1 VQKFVGGPVAATI
14 QETVPGPNAEENI
27 RRINAELAVMRA
39 ELEAAKVPTAAITD
53 ELDEQASKT
62 EERKNQQ
69 KQLKQLS
76 LEIQEAEAAGNQA
89 LADDLR
95 EYESLVKAAI
105 DYEGDLEMAARDVN
119 AAHKERVRLQQEALQ
134 KSIEQV
140 EKEVQLAEAMAFGT
154 DEAKSRAEWM
164 KVYESTM
171 AKTGREDLAQRAAN
185 AATADTGGRSRGGGT
200 SGGSREGDSSMTF
213 NERVAEMRGNT
224 RAQRDDELAQSYEAR
239 GFFRNA
245 VRAQDRADRRRNEAM
260 ERGRMKDHLQSMGFN
275 NMGEAF
281 SQYER
286 DVPLGERMT
295 EREFKEFQKQM
306 IEQGKT
312 PEERAREEEEARAK
326 QDAKGGKSDLEVAV
340 NNVLS
345 LLKTHI
351 PSIDEKLPQTAL
363 VYS

>member
-1 VQKFVGGPVAATI
+1 
-14 QETVPGPNAEENI
+14 
-27 RRINAELAVMRA
+27 
-39 ELEAAKVPTAAITD
+39 
-53 ELDEQASKT
+53 
-62 EERKNQQ
+62 
-69 KQLKQLS
+69 
-76 LEIQEAEAAGNQA
+76 
-89 LADDLR
+89 
-95 EYESLVKAAI
+95 
-105 DYEGDLEMAARDVN
+105 
-119 AAHKERVRLQQEALQ
+119 
-134 KSIEQV
+134 
-140 EKEVQLAEAMAFGT
+140 
-154 DEAKSRAEWM
+154 
-164 KVYESTM
+164 
-171 AKTGREDLAQRAAN
+171 
-185 AATADTGGRSRGGGT
+185 
-200 SGGSREGDSSMTF
+200 MTF